1 MLDYT
6 KLILLSVTF
15 FFILIT
21 TFKIKSKKTKS
32 NEWKFLLSSLFL
44 TLFLA
49 LIIEIKPH
57 HIIRT
62 NFNIANTLSYL
73 FYFIIVASYFF
84 IYRKIFIR
92 FKYVLIII
100 SYMFFGLANAIDLL
114 SDGKL
119 IALAYNEIIEDI
131 FHILGIVFWF
141 LFFIDFSKK
150 FTKSNHHY

>member
-6 KLILLSVTF
+6 KLILLSISC

-21 TFKIKSKKTKS
+21 TLKLRSKNIKGE
-32 NEWKFLLSSLFL
+32 EWRFLLSSLFI

-49 LIIEIKPH
+49 IIIEVKPH

-62 NFNIANTLSYL
+62 NFSITNTLSYL

-84 IYRKIFIR
+84 IYRKIFLR
-92 FKYVLIII
+92 FNYVLIII

-114 SDGKL
+114 SDGRL
-119 IALAYNEIIEDI
+119 IELTYNEIIEDI

-141 LFFIDFSKK
+141 LFFIDLSKN
-150 FTKSNHHY
+150 FNKSNHHF

>member
-6 KLILLSVTF
+6 KLILLSISC
-15 FFILIT
+15 FFILLNVL
-21 TFKIKSKKTKS
+21 KLRDKNLKGE
-32 NEWKFLLSSLFL
+32 EWKFLLSSLFL

-57 HIIRT
+57 HFIRT
-62 NFNIANTLSYL
+62 NFNITNTLTYL
-73 FYFIIVASYFF
+73 FYFIVVASYFF
-84 IYRKIFIR
+84 IYRKIFLR
-92 FKYVLIII
+92 FKFVLIII
-100 SYMFFGLANAIDLL
+100 SYVFFGMANAIDLL

-150 FTKSNHHY
+150 FNKSNRNY

>member
-15 FFILIT
+15 FFILLT
-21 TFKIKSKKTKS
+21 TFKLRSENLKG
-32 NEWKFLLSSLFL
+32 EYWKFLLSSLFL
-44 TLFLA
+44 TLFLV

-57 HIIRT
+57 HFIRT
-62 NFNIANTLSYL
+62 NFNIPNTLVYL
-73 FYFIIVASYFF
+73 FYFVVVAFYFF
-84 IYRKIFIR
+84 IYRKIFLL
-92 FKYVLIII
+92 FKYVLIIV
-100 SYMFFGLANAIDLL
+100 SFMFFGLANAIDLL

-119 IALAYNEIIEDI
+119 IELAYNEFVEDI